1 MRELENKK
9 PLIITLAALIGIII
23 VTAAVT
29 LILRG
34 RGGARFR
41 NDDAP
46 YPYAWTEKN
55 DGTVSFSLSVGK
67 AADAAWESG
76 SGDGRFSVISIGETK
91 RGSTG
96 ATLTPVAE
104 GRETVTFSLMS
115 GGTRLAELS
124 FTVETAPAV
133 AGHYAATVIQHSE
146 RAFQAVVRGGEETGH
161 PFTVRGGD
169 NGLMIYVEDDVGYTD
184 SGMAWDSQ
192 STDGMVAAVS
202 SIDVS
207 DSGVTVQLETRV
219 NGSAEVTVYNASRSI
234 SYVFTVEVK
243 DGEMTLTDSR
253 TEEYVDPNAPEA
265 EEESEVQPSS
275 FDGG

>member
-1 MRELENKK
+1 MEERNNKK

-29 LILRG
+29 LIVRG

-46 YPYAWTEKN
+46 YPYSWTEKD

-76 SGDGRFSVISIGETK
+76 SGDGRFSVISTGETK

-104 GRETVTFSLMS
+104 GRETVALLLMS
-115 GGTRLAELS
+115 GDSRLAELS
-124 FTVETAPAV
+124 FTVETAPAA

-146 RAFQAVVRGGEETGH
+146 RAFQGIVRGGEETGY

-169 NGLMIYVEDDVGYTD
+169 NGLTIYVEDDVGYTD
-184 SGMAWDSQ
+184 SGVAWDSQ

-202 SIDVS
+202 SVEVS
-207 DSGVTVQLETRV
+207 DSGVTIQLETRV
-219 NGSAEVTVYNASRSI
+219 NGSAEVTVYNASRGI
-234 SYVFTVEVK
+234 SYVFAVEVK

-253 TEEYVDPNAPEA
+253 TEHSKEKQEQSMAYRSNC
-265 EEESEVQPSS
+265 
-275 FDGG
+275 

>member
-1 MRELENKK
+1 MEERNNKK

-29 LILRG
+29 LIVRG

-46 YPYAWTEKN
+46 YPYSWTEKD

-76 SGDGRFSVISIGETK
+76 SGDGRFSVISTGETK

-104 GRETVTFSLMS
+104 GRETVAFLLMS
-115 GGTRLAELS
+115 GDSRLAELS
-124 FTVETAPAV
+124 FTVETAPAA

-146 RAFQAVVRGGEETGH
+146 RAFQGIVRGGEETGY

-169 NGLMIYVEDDVGYTD
+169 NGLTIYVEDDVGYTD
-184 SGMAWDSQ
+184 SGVAWDSQ

-202 SIDVS
+202 SVEVS
-207 DSGVTVQLETRV
+207 DSGVTIQLETRV
-219 NGSAEVTVYNASRSI
+219 NGSAEVTVYNASRGI
-234 SYVFTVEVK
+234 SYVFAVEVK

-253 TEEYVDPNAPEA
+253 TEEYPNEPEEDEQSEAQPNAQEGEA
-265 EEESEVQPSS
+265 
-275 FDGG
+275 